1 MLACV
6 STSSGLRGGT
16 RREPRRGAGGA
27 QDGSGTYLSRQGDG
41 GVDVCFGCRLTVGV
55 DADAYGR
62 ITVDGVVEVF
72 VWINERKRIEVV
84 LRKRA
89 SLPLASTGAFPDRD
103 F

>member
-1 MLACV
+1 
-6 STSSGLRGGT
+6 
-16 RREPRRGAGGA
+16 
-27 QDGSGTYLSRQGDG
+27 
-41 GVDVCFGCRLTVGV
+41 LTVGV